1 MISLMLSKNIHWAI
15 AIPVGLVSDILI
27 AIVITD
33 FIRSLM

>member
-1 MISLMLSKNIHWAI
+1 MISLMIDKGFHWSI
-15 AIPVGLVSDILI
+15 AIPVGLVADILI